1 MGQPVP
7 ARVLVPAAL
16 AAFMVVSAIVIAL
29 SLGGSGGR
37 PVASGSAARHSA
49 RAHRRRFYTVKPGQT
64 LSAIADRTGIPVDRL
79 EALNPRLDPQ
89 MLRPGQRLR
98 LRR

>member
-1 MGQPVP
+1 MGQPIP

-16 AAFMVVSAIVIAL
+16 AAFLVVLVIVIAL
-29 SLGGSGGR
+29 SLAGSGGR
-37 PVASGSAARHSA
+37 PVASGPAARHSA
-49 RAHRRRFYTVKPGQT
+49 RAHRRRYYTVKRGQT
-64 LSAIADRTGIPVDRL
+64 LSTIADRTGIPIDRL
-79 EALNPRLDPQ
+79 EALNPQLDPQ